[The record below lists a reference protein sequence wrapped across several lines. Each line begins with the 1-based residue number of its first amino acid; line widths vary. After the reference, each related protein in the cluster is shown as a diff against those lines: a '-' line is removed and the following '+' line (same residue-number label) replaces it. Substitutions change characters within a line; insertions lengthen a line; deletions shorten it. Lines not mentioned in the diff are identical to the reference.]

1 MSERPYDRPSIFSRV
16 DQAGMLDRLA
26 HSPLD
31 DAAVGYLS
39 DRDDAGGM
47 QVAPALMDGI
57 RIFAGEPAPVQLRAV
72 PAPAEDADDA
82 TVAGGPQASADDFIL
97 FGPAGQQPGSRD
109 TFPRPLPHEGAS

>member
-26 HSPLD
+26 HSPRD

-57 RIFAGEPAPVQLRAV
+57 RIFAGEAAHVQLHAV
-72 PAPAEDADDA
+72 PAASQAAAGTDAPTA
-82 TVAGGPQASADDFIL
+82 PVDDFIL
-97 FGPAGQQPGSRD
+97 FGPAGQQPESQA